1 MMTEVL
7 ITRVAHRSPDHQD
20 TLVNVRSWPSEL
32 ARSWTLTAMR
42 VVEEDRAVR
51 AVVGSGSAVRDVE
64 QSDDLD
70 LLIVYSTRPP
80 SLPRAPID
88 VDLRLYEATEALRK
102 LKAGHDYLSST
113 VRYGH
118 VLFEREEWW
127 TRLSE
132 AWIDRLV
139 LPSEDDARERACMM
153 KRLYDDV
160 VAIGD
165 HDAAAELRVSMLTNL
180 ARAALSSAGVFPKS
194 RPELVEQLRRI
205 NDQALADRLAYALA
219 HRYG

>member
-1 MMTEVL
+1 M
-7 ITRVAHRSPDHQD
+7 TRVAHRPTEPQHM
-20 TLVNVRSWPSEL
+20 LANVRSWPSEL

-42 VVEEDRAVR
+42 VVETDTAVR
-51 AVVGSGSAVRDVE
+51 AVVASGSAVRDVE

-70 LLIVYSTRPP
+70 LLVVFATRRP
-80 SLPRAPID
+80 SLPRAPLD
-88 VDLRLYEATEALRK
+88 VDLRLYEETELLCK
-102 LKAGHDYLSST
+102 LEAGHDYLSWT
-113 VRYGH
+113 IRYGH
-118 VLFEREEWW
+118 VLFEREAWW

-139 LPSEDDARERACMM
+139 LPSADDARERARKA

-180 ARAALSSAGVFPKS
+180 ARAALTSAGVFPKS
-194 RPELVEQLRRI
+194 RPELAEQLRGI
-205 NDQALADRLAYALA
+205 NNQALADRLAYALA

>member
-1 MMTEVL
+1 MT
-7 ITRVAHRSPDHQD
+7 RGANRSLDPQD
-20 TLVNVRSWPSEL
+20 TLVAVRSWPSER

-42 VVEEDRAVR
+42 VAGTDPAVR

-70 LLIVYSTRPP
+70 LVLVYATRRPQP
-80 SLPRAPID
+80 AEGPDRCRPAAVRRDRRPYVNSRPAMNTCHGQYGTAMRC
-88 VDLRLYEATEALRK
+88 
-102 LKAGHDYLSST
+102 SS
-113 VRYGH
+113 VRRG
-118 VLFEREEWW
+118 W
-127 TRLSE
+127 TRLAE
-132 AWIDRLV
+132 AWIDRLL
-139 LPSEDDARERACMM
+139 LPSADDARERARKV

-165 HDAAAELRVSMLTNL
+165 DDAAAELRVSMLTNL

-205 NDQALADRLAYALA
+205 NDQTLADRLAYALA

>member
-1 MMTEVL
+1 MTQARVIPTGRHWTASQEVS
-7 ITRVAHRSPDHQD
+7 VA
-20 TLVNVRSWPSEL
+20 VRSWPSES
-32 ARSWTLTAMR
+32 ARRWTLATIRLAGS
-42 VVEEDRAVR
+42 DAAIRALV
-51 AVVGSGSAVRDVE
+51 ASGSAVRDVE
-64 QSDDLD
+64 HSDDLD
-70 LLIVYSTRPP
+70 LLLVYTTRRPT
-80 SLPRAPID
+80 LPRPPID
-88 VDLRLYEATEALRK
+88 VDFRYYEQTDALQRLE
-102 LKAGHDYLSST
+102 AGHDYLSWT
-113 VRYGH
+113 IRYGR
-118 VLFEREEWW
+118 VLFERDLWW
-127 TRLSE
+127 TRLAE

-139 LPSEDDARERACMM
+139 LPSADDARARARKV